1 MRSDTAPKAPASQDV
16 CGQILDSMSDG
27 VYAVDRDRRITYWSR
42 AAERITGF
50 RAADLLGKRCYDNV
64 LAHVDDD
71 GRSLCSSTRCP
82 LAQTMDDGLART
94 HTIYFHHR
102 DGHRVPVLAKTMPSR
117 EGASEAVTGGV
128 EVFTDVSRRRAD
140 ANRIR
145 ELEELAYLDELTRL
159 PNRRYV
165 EQALQTRLGE
175 LNRAGRRFAVAMID
189 ADLFKR
195 INDAHGHEVGDR
207 VLQAL
212 AKTLRNTARS
222 TDVVGRWGGEEFVVL
237 MSIRD
242 CSEIRLAC
250 ERLRALVAS
259 VAVPAGDRYVR
270 ITVSVGATE
279 ARPADDLAEVLT
291 RADELMYEAKSGGRN
306 RVVVGGA

>member
-1 MRSDTAPKAPASQDV
+1 MRSDSAPRSPGSDGLCA
-16 CGQILDSMSDG
+16 QILDSISDG
-27 VYAVDRDRRITYWSR
+27 VYAVDRERRITYWSR

-50 RAADLLGKRCYDNV
+50 RAQDLLGKRCFDNI

-71 GRSLCSSTRCP
+71 GLPLCSSTRCP
-82 LAQTMDDGLART
+82 LARSMGDGLSRT

-102 DGHRVPVLAKTMPSR
+102 DGHRVPVRSRTMASR
-117 EGASEAVTGGV
+117 EEASAAVTGGV
-128 EVFTDVSRRRAD
+128 EVFADISRQRAD

-175 LNRAGRRFAVAMID
+175 LQRAGRRFAVAMLD
-189 ADLFKR
+189 ADHFKAV
-195 INDAHGHEVGDR
+195 NDRWGHEAGDR
-207 VLQAL
+207 VLQAM

-237 MSIRD
+237 MSIREA
-242 CSEIRLAC
+242 SEVQLAC
-250 ERLRALVAS
+250 DRLRALVAS
-259 VAVPAGDRYVR
+259 AAVPTGDRHIRV
-270 ITVSVGATE
+270 TVSVGATE
-279 ARPADDLAEVLT
+279 ARPGDSAADLLA
-291 RADELMYEAKSGGRN
+291 RADELMYAAKAAGRD
-306 RVVVGGA
+306 RVVVDTE